1 VDMRSALGRVRGTG
15 STGEATAHFWAQR
28 MTSLALIPLSIWFA
42 YAAVSLV
49 GADYATFKAWLGH
62 HGNALLMVLF
72 VVVLFHHAQLGLQV
86 VIEDYVHAEGP
97 KLASLIAV
105 KFTAVL
111 CAASSALATLKLAYG
126 G

>member
-1 VDMRSALGRVRGTG
+1 MRSPLGRVRGIG

-28 MTSLALIPLSIWFA
+28 MTSLALVPLSLWFVI
-42 YAAVSLV
+42 AAVSLV
-49 GADYATFKAWLGH
+49 GADYTTFKAWLGH

-72 VVVLFHHAQLGLQV
+72 VLVLFHHAQLGLQV

-97 KLASLIAV
+97 KLASLVVV
-105 KFTAVL
+105 KFAAAL
-111 CAASSALATLKLAYG
+111 SAASCALATLKLAYG

>member
-1 VDMRSALGRVRGTG
+1 MGRVRGIG

-28 MTSLALIPLSIWFA
+28 MTSLALIPLSLWFA
-42 YAAVSLV
+42 FAALTLV
-49 GADYATFKAWLGH
+49 GADHATFKAWLGH
-62 HGNALLMVLF
+62 HGNVLLMVLF
-72 VVVLFHHAQLGLQV
+72 VLVLFHHAQLGLQV

-105 KFTAVL
+105 KFAAVL
-111 CAASSALATLKLAYG
+111 CAASCVLAALNLAFG

>member
-1 VDMRSALGRVRGTG
+1 MRSPLGRVRGIG

-28 MTSLALIPLSIWFA
+28 MTSLALIPLSLWFA
-42 YAAVSLV
+42 FAAVSLV

-62 HGNALLMVLF
+62 HGNVLLMVLF
-72 VVVLFHHAQLGLQV
+72 VGVLFHHAQLGLQV

-105 KFTAVL
+105 KFAAAL
-111 CAASSALATLKLAYG
+111 SAASCALSALKLAYG